1 MNELD
6 IEDLYERS
14 DNDIVSELG
23 ERFRSY
29 RIALR
34 LTQKDVAE
42 QSGVSVMTVV
52 RFEKGEGGSIRLDTF
67 VSLLRAVQ
75 RLEGIVESIPE
86 IPTSLYD
93 ERKSRNRQKQRVR
106 KKSDERYYSERQP
119 LGARNMPA

>member
-1 MNELD
+1 MDELD

-14 DNDIVSELG
+14 NNDIVSELG

-106 KKSDERYYSERQP
+106 KKSDER
-119 LGARNMPA
+119 

>member
-6 IEDLYERS
+6 TSDLYERS

-23 ERFRSY
+23 ERFRDY

-34 LTQKDVAE
+34 LTQKDVAQ

-67 VSLLRAVQ
+67 VSLLRAIQ
-75 RLEGIVESIPE
+75 KLDGIAESIPE
-86 IPTSLYD
+86 IPVSLYD
-93 ERKSRNRQKQRVR
+93 EREERRKQKQRVR
-106 KKSDERYYSERQP
+106 RKTDER
-119 LGARNMPA
+119 

>member
-1 MNELD
+1 MKELD
-6 IEDLYERS
+6 ISDLYERS
-14 DNDIVSELG
+14 NNDIVSGLG
-23 ERFRSY
+23 ERFRDY

-75 RLEGIVESIPE
+75 KLDGIAEAIPE
-86 IPTSLYD
+86 IHVSLYE
-93 ERKSRNRQKQRVR
+93 ERKSRQRQKKRVR
-106 KKSDERYYSERQP
+106 KKEDER
-119 LGARNMPA
+119 

>member
-6 IEDLYERS
+6 TSDLYERS

-23 ERFRSY
+23 ERFRDY

-34 LTQKDVAE
+34 LTQKDVAQ

-67 VSLLRAVQ
+67 VSLLRAIQ
-75 RLEGIVESIPE
+75 KLDGIAESIPE
-86 IPTSLYD
+86 IPVSLYD
-93 ERKSRNRQKQRVR
+93 EREARRKQKQRVR
-106 KKSDERYYSERQP
+106 KKTDER
-119 LGARNMPA
+119 

>member
-1 MNELD
+1 MDELD

-14 DNDIVSELG
+14 NNDIVSELG

-75 RLEGIVESIPE
+75 RLEGIVESIP
-86 IPTSLYD
+86 
-93 ERKSRNRQKQRVR
+93 
-106 KKSDERYYSERQP
+106 
-119 LGARNMPA
+119 